1 MRRLGLGLLLLA
13 SALAAHAE
21 QPAED
26 FSAPLLK
33 LSTVQFA
40 HSGSYFLP
48 AYRFSANVALARPDD
63 NASAGLGLASGPRPF
78 LVPQPQQEIAQPKN
92 TGWQQISG
100 SAPVMFPQFMRL
112 EFKGDR
118 YKLTLQPQS
127 ASMEGDQ
134 VKVTFRSQSVWMQW
148 HQNFH

>member
-63 NASAGLGLASGPRPF
+63 SLTSASMLPNTNRPF
-78 LVPQPQQEIAQPKN
+78 LVPEPQQETAQPKIA
-92 TGWQQISG
+92 GLQQLSG
-100 SAPVMFPQFMRL
+100 RTPVMFPQFMRL